1 MKLARLTLPLAITLL
16 LAASLNAQNVVA
28 QWNAIASTT
37 IVTNA
42 KEASVA
48 SGVWFAYVHLAVF
61 DAVNAIDHR
70 FQPYLFTTNPPPGTN
85 KDAAAVAAAHRV
97 LVNYFPSQQTPL
109 DADFAASIAAISDTP
124 ANISAGIAVGEAS
137 ALALI
142 TARAND
148 GLLANVPYTPPVGPG
163 YWLPTPPAFGPPL
176 TPWLGQMV
184 PFTMSSAAQFF
195 PDEGPDAL
203 DSQQWIDDYNQVMA
217 LGAVNSPVR
226 TPPQTEI
233 GLFWT
238 EHTGQQYAR
247 AFQNLATQ
255 KGLATSDTARLMA
268 MLWAGYADAGIGCW
282 NAKFAFSFW
291 RPVTAIQVGGGNP
304 ALTAD
309 PNWLPLAK
317 TPSHPE
323 YPAAHG
329 CVTGTVSTILAGYF
343 GTPNL
348 AFSVDSLVTNTT
360 HNFTSTSDLM
370 HEVENARIY
379 AGFHYHHSVIQ
390 GRVLGLKV
398 GDQLMQRY
406 FTAIP
411 KGNGDQ
417 LELFE
422 SDPLPITAG
431 QSARA
436 SSCPARHCLRG
447 ATFSGCCGPF
457 RVLGTDRLGA
467 CSVLQRCVD

>member
-1 MKLARLTLPLAITLL
+1 MKTIRLAVSLAISL
-16 LAASLNAQNVVA
+16 LAAVFVNAQNVVVD
-28 QWNAIASTT
+28 WNAIASTT

-42 KEASVA
+42 TEASVA

-70 FQPYLFTTNPPPGTN
+70 FQPYLFTANPPPGAN
-85 KDAAAVAAAHRV
+85 KDAAAVAAAHSV
-97 LVNYFPSQQTPL
+97 LVNYFLSQQKTL
-109 DADFAASIAAISDTP
+109 DSDFAASIATISDTP

-137 ALALI
+137 AQALI

-148 GLLANVPYTPPVGPG
+148 GLLANVPYTPPTGPG
-163 YWLPTPPAFGPPL
+163 FWQPTPPAFKPAL

-184 PFTMSSAAQFF
+184 PFTMSSAGQFF

-217 LGAVNSPVR
+217 LGAINSTVR
-226 TPPQTEI
+226 TPQQTEI

-247 AFQNLATQ
+247 AFRNLATQ
-255 KGLATSDTARLMA
+255 KGLTTSDTARLMA

-282 NAKFAFSFW
+282 NAKFSFSFW
-291 RPVTAIQVGGGNP
+291 RPVTAIQAGGDNP

-309 PNWLPLAK
+309 PNWLPLAN
-317 TPSHPE
+317 TPNHPE

-329 CVTGTVSTILAGYF
+329 CATGAVSTILKRYF

-348 AFSVDSLVTNTT
+348 TFSVDSLVTHTT
-360 HNFTSTSDLM
+360 HDFTSTSDLM
-370 HEVENARIY
+370 QEVEDARIY

-398 GDQLMQRY
+398 GDQLMKRY
-406 FTAIP
+406 F
-411 KGNGDQ
+411 G
-417 LELFE
+417 
-422 SDPLPITAG
+422 
-431 QSARA
+431 
-436 SSCPARHCLRG
+436 
-447 ATFSGCCGPF
+447 
-457 RVLGTDRLGA
+457 RV
-467 CSVLQRCVD
+467 Q